1 MPAAKP
7 IIALQSVA
15 LLALAVVAW
24 HLNAQVAELRARPVE
39 VAKLDPTF
47 VSRLRAI
54 GLERPRPG
62 RRAAVLPADA
72 NEPALPEPV
81 ENATADVL
89 DRIESLRQHLEYQP
103 SREWI
108 VSLLDACRLEIAALR
123 AY

>member
-7 IIALQSVA
+7 IIATQSVA
-15 LLALAVVAW
+15 LLALAAVAW

-62 RRAAVLPADA
+62 RVEG

-108 VSLLDACRLEIAALR
+108 AGLLDACRLEIAALR